1 MYSTNYYF
9 MLVVATAIDCS
20 KSASFSGPAPE
31 QAARRRSKREKKEE
45 LAAS

>member
-20 KSASFSGPAPE
+20 KSASFSGPTPE
-31 QAARRRSKREKKEE
+31 QAARRSKREKKEE